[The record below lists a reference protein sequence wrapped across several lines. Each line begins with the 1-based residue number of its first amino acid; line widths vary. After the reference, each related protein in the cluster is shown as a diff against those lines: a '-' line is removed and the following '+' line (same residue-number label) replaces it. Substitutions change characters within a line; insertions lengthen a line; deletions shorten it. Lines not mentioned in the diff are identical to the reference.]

1 MKPNKNTY
9 IYIGTL
15 FIIAII
21 AYSFLIQNFKII
33 DIKMLLFWAILAI
46 IVESLLIPLVN
57 NAIGVSVGS
66 AINLAS
72 IIVGGP
78 LLGTTASFF
87 GFLFRCP
94 KIPGRGYNHLFNT
107 PIYKTIFNISQSIV
121 VTSTMGIIY
130 LGTGGRIGEFFLP
143 QTILIVI
150 LGTIFNT
157 IIISGLISLLNGQ
170 NFIRIWYS
178 SIKGTFASS
187 LAVGI
192 MGIIISLA
200 FIGYGYWAVILFFGP
215 LLLARYSFKLY
226 IETRNLY
233 LATIQA
239 FNSAMEAKD
248 PYTSGHASRVEG
260 YAVKLAEAYGL
271 SMERI
276 QNIKSAAILHDIGKI
291 GINDNILH
299 KAEKLTQMEYEEIMR
314 HPNIGAEII
323 SKVDFLKKISGIVR
337 YHHERYDGKGYP
349 EGISGDD
356 IPLEAYILAIAD
368 SYDAM
373 TSDRPYRKALS
384 KEEALQEIR
393 KNAGT
398 QFHPAIAEKFAEML
412 SE

>member
-1 MKPNKNTY
+1 M
-9 IYIGTL
+9 
-15 FIIAII
+15 
-21 AYSFLIQNFKII
+21 
-33 DIKMLLFWAILAI
+33 
-46 IVESLLIPLVN
+46 
-57 NAIGVSVGS
+57 GS
-66 AINLAS
+66 AINLSS

-78 LLGTTASFF
+78 LLGTTASFV
-87 GFLFRCP
+87 GFLFRFP

-121 VTSTMGIIY
+121 VTSAMGIIY
-130 LGTGGRIGEFFLP
+130 VGTGGQIGGFSLF
-143 QTILIVI
+143 QTIFI
-150 LGTIFNT
+150 LLLGMLFNT
-157 IIISGLISLLNGQ
+157 TIISGLMSILNRQ
-170 NFIRIWYS
+170 RFINIWYS
-178 SIKGTFASS
+178 NIKGVLGSA
-187 LAVGI
+187 LAVGTI
-192 MGIIISLA
+192 GIIISLA

-226 IETRNLY
+226 METRNLY

-260 YAVKLAEAYGL
+260 YAVQLAEAYGL
-271 SMERI
+271 SMEKI
-276 QNIKSAAILHDIGKI
+276 QNIKNAAILHDIGKI

-349 EGISGDD
+349 EGLSGDK

-398 QFHPAIAEKFAEML
+398 QFHPALAEKFTEML
-412 SE
+412 SK